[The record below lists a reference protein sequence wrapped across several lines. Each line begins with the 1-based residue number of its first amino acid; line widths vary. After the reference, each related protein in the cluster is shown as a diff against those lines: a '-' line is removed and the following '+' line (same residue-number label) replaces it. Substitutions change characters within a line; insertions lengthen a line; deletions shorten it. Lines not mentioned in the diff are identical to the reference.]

1 MHRNLLRSIAF
12 GAFLLMV
19 ASLPAAAAS
28 YTVRPGDTLWLI
40 AQRHGTTVSKIQQA
54 SNVWSAWIYPGQT
67 LTIPGS
73 TGNTAGTTSMSSS
86 DHDLLARLI
95 EAEAQGEPYA
105 GMVGVA
111 AVVFN
116 RIEDGRFPKSV
127 SGAVYER
134 GAFESVSNGLIW
146 RRQPSGTAYQAAKDA
161 ANGWDPTHGAL
172 FFWNPSVPVNPWMWS
187 RPTTTQI
194 GNHLFAR

>member
-1 MHRNLLRSIAF
+1 MNLVRSIAF
-12 GAFLLMV
+12 GALLALV
-19 ASLPAAAAS
+19 ASLPAAAAT

-40 AQRHGTTVSKIQQA
+40 AQRHGTTVAEIQRA
-54 SNVWSAWIYPGQT
+54 SNVWTTWIYPGQT
-67 LTIPGS
+67 LTIPSSG
-73 TGNTAGTTSMSSS
+73 GTARMSAS

-116 RIEDGRFPKSV
+116 RVEDGRFPKTIPGV
-127 SGAVYER
+127 VYER

-146 RRQPSGTAYQAAKDA
+146 RRQPSATAYKAAQDA
-161 ANGWDPTHGAL
+161 ANGWDPTYGAL